1 MTMMASM
8 FREPPKRAQ
17 RQDLAADTLLHTP
30 DIFMNTEASQSSIVY
45 PDLLPRVDPPNPSAG
60 KPKVTVRNQD
70 SFTAAK
76 EILDREPS
84 ASVGVLNMAS
94 NTEPGGGW
102 LKGSLAQEEAL
113 CLRST
118 LAATLQDRFYPLADF
133 AAIWSSKVAVFRD
146 EVKNW
151 CLVYEPSRIFVV
163 GVVSV
168 AGLRCPPLAE
178 DNEHFEYPGDIRVV
192 KDKMRQVLRVFA
204 KNNITHGVLG
214 AMGCGAYRNPPR
226 EVARIYN
233 EVMNEPE
240 WSGVFEELVFAIL
253 DSRADGNYSIF
264 KDALQNDA

>member
-1 MTMMASM
+1 MMMSPVS
-8 FREPPKRAQ
+8 EPPKRAQ
-17 RQDLAADTLLHTP
+17 RQALAAETQILTP
-30 DIFMNTEASQSSIVY
+30 SILISTEASTGSIIY
-45 PDLLPRVDPPNPSAG
+45 PELLPRSPSNPSAP

-76 EILDREPS
+76 EILDKNPL
-84 ASVGVLNMAS
+84 AKVGVLNMAS
-94 NTEPGGGW
+94 NTDPGGGW

-118 LAATLQDRFYPLADF
+118 LAVTLQDKFYPLTGL

-146 EVKNW
+146 EVKQW
-151 CLVYEPSRIFVV
+151 CRVYEPSKIFLV

-178 DNEHFEYPGDIRVV
+178 DNEQFKHPGDIRVV
-192 KDKMRQVLRVFA
+192 KDKMRQALRVLA

-233 EVMNEPE
+233 EVVNEAE
-240 WSGVFEELVFAIL
+240 WNGVFEELVFAVL
-253 DSRADGNYSIF
+253 DSKADGNFSIF
-264 KDALQNDA
+264 KNALQKDT